1 MTRRD
6 SSPHRLSIHPAVL
19 LCAAA
24 CLCFQTSCGRNETQS
39 TDASSKPANAG
50 SAEEQSE
57 DAAPTSRSDLDEIR
71 ERGALRI
78 LVRRSKDQGLP
89 RAGSPPY
96 QHEKYSEKFAAS
108 LDVDAKFVYVDD
120 VAHLIPALAAG
131 KGDMIAAN
139 LTITADRERKVSFT
153 MPLGNVIEK
162 IVTKSEDPAVTSADD
177 LGGKKIGV
185 AQRTSFWDSA
195 QALKEKFPSLKIKAL
210 RGDQTVDEILDR
222 VASGKIDATI
232 LDSNVIEDVL
242 GYRQDVQVVGDASEV
257 RSIGWAVRKENP
269 ALLEELNRFVAQEKV
284 AYRKLST
291 YIEDLP
297 ALKKRGVLRVL
308 TRNNGATYFLWRGE
322 LLGYEYEMVHH
333 FAKAHDLEVEIVV
346 APTREDLIP
355 MLTEGKGD
363 LIAAFLTINDERRA
377 QGIEF
382 SSRYNKASEM
392 VVGKSSETDLA
403 SVDDLAG
410 RTITVRKSSSYWSTL
425 EELLA
430 QGHSFTLEEAPEDL
444 ETEEIMARVADGTF
458 DLTVADSHLVDL
470 ELAWRDD
477 LRVCFPVKEDVEHGW
492 AVRAGDT
499 ALHGAVN
506 EFWKKE
512 YRGLLANM
520 AYNKYFKSSKEM
532 TKHREGRVDGEK
544 GGDLS
549 PYDKKVQPIA
559 GEHKIDWR
567 LITSQMYQESRFDP
581 NAKSFAGALGLMQV
595 MPRTAKEMGY
605 TKLHDPETGIRAGVE
620 YLDWTWN
627 RYDEEIDVRDRYW
640 FALAAYN
647 AGIGHVADARRLAE
661 QKGWDRNLWFDNVE
675 KAMLLLAKPEYAN
688 KAKYGYVRG
697 QEPVNYVREIRDR
710 YQIYV
715 TLADRVP
722 AGES

>member
-1 MTRRD
+1 MIRNNTTPRQFWFG
-6 SSPHRLSIHPAVL
+6 PAVAL
-19 LCAAA
+19 FAAA
-24 CLCFQTSCGRNETQS
+24 CLCLQTSCGKNEPGS
-39 TDASSKPANAG
+39 TDRSTGVSKPG
-50 SAEEQSE
+50 LTSESAE
-57 DAAPTSRSDLDEIR
+57 DAPVSRSDLDEIR

-78 LVRRSKDQGLP
+78 LVRRARDQGLP

-96 QHEKYSEKFAAS
+96 QHEKYAEKFAKS
-108 LDVDAKFVYVDD
+108 LGIDAEFVYVDD

-139 LTITADRERKVSFT
+139 LTITRDRQSRVSFT
-153 MPLGNVIEK
+153 MPLGEVIEQLVAK
-162 IVTKSEDPAVTSADD
+162 KDDSSIKSVDD
-177 LGGKKIGV
+177 LGGKTLGV
-185 AQRTSFWDSA
+185 AQLTSFWDTA
-195 QALKEKFPSLKIKAL
+195 QALKERIPKLKIKAL
-210 RGDQTVDEILDR
+210 RGNNTTDDLLDL
-222 VASGKIDATI
+222 VAQGKIDATI
-232 LDSNVIEDVL
+232 LDSNIMEDAL
-242 GYRQDVQVVGDASEV
+242 GYRQDIRVAGDASEV

-269 ALLEELNRFVAQEKV
+269 ALLEALDQFVAVEKV

-297 ALKKRGVLRVL
+297 GIKKRGVLRVL
-308 TRNNGATYFLWRGE
+308 TRNSGATYFLWRGE
-322 LLGYEYEMVHH
+322 LLGYEYEMVRH
-333 FAKAHDLEVEIVV
+333 FAEGHGLEVEMVV

-355 MLTEGKGD
+355 MLKDGKGD
-363 LIAAFLTINDERRA
+363 LIAAFLTISDERRA
-377 QGIEF
+377 QGVEF
-382 SSRYNKASEM
+382 SPRYNKASEM
-392 VVGKSSETDLA
+392 VVAKSSEEGLA
-403 SVDDLAG
+403 GIGDLAG

-425 EELLA
+425 QELLA
-430 QGHSFTLEEAPEDL
+430 QGHSLTVEEAPEDM
-444 ETEEIMARVADGTF
+444 ETEEIMARVADGAY

-477 LRVCFPVKEDVEHGW
+477 LRACFAVKEEVEHGW
-492 AVRAGDT
+492 AVRAENT
-499 ALHGAVN
+499 ALQGAVN
-506 EFWKKE
+506 DFWKKE

-520 AYNKYFKSSKEM
+520 TYNKYFKSSKEM
-532 TKHREGRVDGEK
+532 TKHHEGRVDGGK
-544 GGDLS
+544 GAELS
-549 PYDKKVQPIA
+549 PYDHKVQPIA
-559 GEHKIDWR
+559 SEHKIDWR

-605 TKLHDPETGIRAGVE
+605 TKLHDPEIGIRAGVE

-627 RYDEEIDVRDRYW
+627 RYDEAIDVRDRYW

-647 AGIGHVADARRLAE
+647 AGIGHVADARRLAD
-661 QKGWDRNLWFDNVE
+661 QKGWDRNLWFENVE

-722 AGES
+722 TGES